1 MNYRGGA
8 MQKCSEIITSI
19 LERNNL
25 ASTDGRM
32 LCKYRC
38 SENEYNDLQASLRGT
53 IKARNGYLP
62 YSSVFEVA
70 AFCLYASEWWRKNY
84 ESGHWTWSG
93 ILVSLGLHSEYNRVD
108 LYYPI
113 QQGLIFWKR
122 NLLKVGDRN
131 AYFITLACEGGLP
144 LKIIH
149 REGYNYLQQYLKAL
163 LSEFRVYGRGE
174 VSPFDLASRL
184 GTRLPKGLRQKPL
197 FQLCGEL
204 IEQVWNLQHK
214 IGDTSTPVEDLD
226 RIIPSWRD
234 SFPLVV
240 SDEAARAL
248 LNSLI
253 KDAVKIARIQE
264 IKITTVLKKDFN
276 SYRIERKIQIPPYFD
291 APSLAAQLEMPV
303 HQLPYNVQIYLCQQ
317 TAPRFLVALVT
328 RRTAGE
334 DGKFAVEIPNGIS
347 TTLTGRSAT
356 EQLWLDVR
364 SNILSREVRNI
375 KGSLGLS
382 ELPWVFSAKDS
393 NTEQWELI
401 GEGSLK
407 TRHPFA
413 VAAIP
418 SGSTITSEEEPSE
431 YLGEDTL
438 LGRQLYRITG
448 TITVSDGTSNTTINT
463 RATEEEGAQYA
474 ITGEFLSHG
483 TFGSN
488 IYKGFPSVVSYLEN
502 GAIQSL
508 SDSQFQ
514 WKTRR
519 GNDEWKSD
527 LSGCCGP
534 VSIRCVK
541 QGETRFMANIDVA
554 PKEGKIAF
562 IPGKNSRE
570 GTIEITG
577 MGAMRYGCASNRND
591 LQISSTPV
599 AGGMQFECISASE
612 PPATLD
618 VHIRW
623 HLGQEL
629 VLSVPYPARGVRF
642 INRDGSVLHTDDTIH
657 MSRMS
662 GVMVQVM
669 ELNPN
674 LSFSIEATALSK
686 KLSGIKLDSIK
697 LIEVAPGRHEIDL
710 RQLQEGCSLLFSAAE
725 DLDAVIRIGVIS
737 STFSTFPQK
746 IYIARYDLTTN
757 PDKEAGEVY
766 ISKNDLESLNGD
778 SDRIELRAFPLTNP
792 GQDYE
797 VLPAV
802 GPGRWQFH
810 REDRACG
817 PWLITGW
824 DGDWCRIRPLCWT
837 VYDDSTIAPYDP
849 SDNSFDA
856 VVRLVAPGD
865 RTNACNALLDQ
876 LAIDPNHDDWKK
888 VNACFSHLKQ
898 LPATTFDI
906 IGQLARHPDAAATAL
921 LKTGEDTF
929 DEVWSGLERLP
940 FAWYLV
946 PASSWV
952 KSSKIQERIMRETLA
967 PLTESFGGNLDPVIE
982 GSFQSFF
989 NHAPIRVPGMQSLV
1003 ELLRHEMFSTPIPKL
1018 QYLHM
1023 FTTQNAHHM
1032 LRMPILGLA
1041 EQDLLQLHAD
1051 DLWPM
1056 CPEIGE
1062 EWWPSIQGQIP
1073 EELHSL
1079 WNTGAIGLEYR
1090 LSVLNAPVVAAFCAG
1105 FDIQLKK
1112 RMVFNIRKL
1121 REFNAN
1127 WFDVA
1132 YGFALAS
1139 SIGYRLR
1146 NDMEFYHE

>member
-1 MNYRGGA
+1 MNPYGGT

-19 LERNNL
+19 LDRNGL
-25 ASTDGRM
+25 RGTDGRM

-38 SENEYNDLQASLRGT
+38 SDNEYVELQTALRDV
-53 IKARNGYLP
+53 IKLRNGYLP

-93 ILVSLGLHSEYNRVD
+93 ILVSLGLHPEYNRVD

-113 QQGLIFWKR
+113 QQGLKFWKR
-122 NLLKVGDRN
+122 NLLTVGDRN

-163 LSEFRVYGRGE
+163 LCEFRVYSRGE
-174 VSPFDLASRL
+174 VIPFDLASRL

-204 IEQVWNLQHK
+204 IEQVWNLQHR

-226 RIIPSWRD
+226 RTLPSWRD

-240 SDEAARAL
+240 SDEAAHAL

-276 SYRIERKIQIPPYFD
+276 TYRLERKIQIPPYFD
-291 APSLAAQLEMPV
+291 APSLAAQLETPV

-317 TAPRFLVALVT
+317 TAPRFLIALVT
-328 RRTAGE
+328 RRTAGD
-334 DGKFAVEIPNGIS
+334 DGKFAVEIPNGGS
-347 TTLTGRSAT
+347 TTLTGHSAT
-356 EQLWLDVR
+356 DQLWLDVR
-364 SNILSREVRNI
+364 SNNLSREVRNI

-382 ELPWVFSAKDS
+382 ELPWVFSARDS
-393 NTEQWELI
+393 NSEQWELI

-407 TRHPFA
+407 TRHPS
-413 VAAIP
+413 VIVAIP
-418 SGSTITSEEEPSE
+418 SSSTITSEDEPCE
-431 YLGEDTL
+431 LLGKDAL
-438 LGRQLYRITG
+438 LGRQLYRISG
-448 TITVSDGTSNTTINT
+448 TVTVSDGTNNTTICT
-463 RATEEEGAQYA
+463 KAAEDEGAQYTM
-474 ITGEFLSHG
+474 TGEFLSHG

-488 IYKGFPSVVSYLEN
+488 IYKGFPSIVSYLEN

-514 WKTRR
+514 WKTRK
-519 GNDEWKSD
+519 GSDEWKSD
-527 LSGCCGP
+527 LSHCCGP

-541 QGETRFMANIDVA
+541 QGETRFMANIDVV
-554 PKEGKIAF
+554 PKEGKISF
-562 IPGKNSRE
+562 IPGRNSRE
-570 GTIEITG
+570 GAVEVTG
-577 MGAMRYGCASNRND
+577 MGAMHYGCTSSQSD
-591 LQISSTPV
+591 LQINATSIPDGTR
-599 AGGMQFECISASE
+599 FECISASD
-612 PPATLD
+612 PPVSLD
-618 VHIRW
+618 VHILW
-623 HLGQEL
+623 HLEQKL
-629 VLSVPYPARGVRF
+629 ILSVPYPARGVRF

-669 ELNPN
+669 DLNHN
-674 LSFSIEATALSK
+674 LNFSIEATALSK
-686 KLSGIKLDSIK
+686 KLSGVKLDSIK
-697 LIEVAPGRHEIDL
+697 LNEVAPGRHEIDL

-725 DLDAVIRIGVIS
+725 ALDAVVRIGVVS
-737 STFSTFPQK
+737 SAFTTFPQK
-746 IYIARYDLTTN
+746 IYIARYDLTIE
-757 PDKEAGEVY
+757 PDKETGEVF
-766 ISKNDLESLNGD
+766 ITENDLESINGD
-778 SDRIELRAFPLTNP
+778 STRIELRAFPLTDP

-797 VLPAV
+797 VLPPV

-810 REDRACG
+810 REGRAYG

-824 DGDWCRIRPLCWT
+824 EGDWCRIRPLCWT
-837 VYDDSTIAPYDP
+837 VYDESTIAPYDP
-849 SDNSFDA
+849 KDNSFDA
-856 VVRLVAPGD
+856 VVRLAAPDD
-865 RTNACNALLDQ
+865 RTNACKVLLDQ
-876 LAIDPNHDDWKK
+876 LSSDPNHSDWKK

-898 LPATTFDI
+898 LPATTFDV
-906 IGQLARHPDAAATAL
+906 IGRLARHPNAAATAL

-929 DEVWSGLERLP
+929 EEVWSGLERLP

-946 PASSWV
+946 PVSSWV
-952 KSSKIQERIMRETLA
+952 QSSKIQERIMRETLA
-967 PLTESFGGNLDPVIE
+967 PLTESFGGNLAPVIE

-1003 ELLRHEMFSTPIPKL
+1003 ELLKHEMFSMPIPNL

-1023 FTTQNAHHM
+1023 FAAKNAHQM
-1032 LRMPILGLA
+1032 LKMPILSLA
-1041 EQDLLQLHAD
+1041 EQDLLQMHAN
-1051 DLWPM
+1051 DLWPR
-1056 CPEIGE
+1056 CLEIGE
-1062 EWWPSIQGQIP
+1062 EWWPSIQRQIP

-1079 WNTGAIGLEYR
+1079 WNTAPMGLEYR

-1121 REFNAN
+1121 REFDAN

-1146 NDMEFYHE
+1146 NNMEFYHG